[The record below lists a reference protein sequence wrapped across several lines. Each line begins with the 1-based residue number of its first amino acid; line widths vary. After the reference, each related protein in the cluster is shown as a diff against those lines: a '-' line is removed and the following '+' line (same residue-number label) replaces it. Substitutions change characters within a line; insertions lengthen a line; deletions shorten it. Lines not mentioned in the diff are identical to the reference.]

1 MLRSA
6 RRSRQQLPVSAALL
20 SSAAGMMSGMRID
33 NDLFQF
39 DKEADVME
47 CGPTTRQDGNLL
59 YPTNFFCSPN
69 PKDGKG
75 GDYLPVNELK
85 SFPLASE
92 DTFEVSTGQYRIVVF
107 GRPFFLTP
115 EVDDATPRQPE
126 APKKKKSREPVP
138 FFYMK
143 LQSVDTR
150 NKCWV
155 DFPKE
160 TQLGTFA
167 KRHFGEKLLSLQALV
182 TALSYSEPFNEPNE
196 TERAKI
202 TKALSEFRTTDQPL
216 LTAEVE
222 KEVMV
227 GSIEATVRK
236 IRATGARLFLPGSA
250 KEALGNSSFDK
261 LGGAEKQKKKVHELI
276 NATFI
281 SSDVTA
287 KVYEAMTGSSSVKV
301 PKIVMFTGP
310 PGVGKTEMTKA
321 VAQQCKVPLI
331 LVETSQVMDMW
342 VGSGEKKIA
351 TIWEGARNLAKM
363 VPEFHGCLIV
373 IDEIE
378 ALVPKR
384 NGPDVPVHATRM
396 VSTILQ
402 MVQGTLE
409 DSSTMLVCCTNHPE
423 NIDDA
428 FMSRVSEMVP
438 FGLPSEEDRADIFR
452 KKLTAAYEPHLEE
465 MAKKSAGFS
474 GRDIQNVVDAAGRRR
489 VHELTDVITRD
500 GKDAI
505 QSMSVDAYKV
515 PHSYLLDAI
524 DVKNQQR
531 LAVDTKKANNQLAP
545 MLQMLKDVGGMRK
558 SHA

>member
-1 MLRSA
+1 
-6 RRSRQQLPVSAALL
+6 
-20 SSAAGMMSGMRID
+20 MMSGIRID

-47 CGPTTRQDGNLL
+47 YGPTTRQDGNLL
-59 YPTNFFCSPN
+59 YPSNFFCSPN

-75 GDYLPVNELK
+75 GDYIPVNELK

-92 DTFEVSTGQYRIVVF
+92 DTFEISTGQFRIVVF

-115 EVDDATPRQPE
+115 EVDEMATRQQPE
-126 APKKKKSREPVP
+126 PPKKKKSREPVP

-155 DFPKE
+155 DLPKE
-160 TQLGTFA
+160 TQLGPFA

-182 TALSYSEPFNEPNE
+182 TALSYSEPFNDPDNSKREE
-196 TERAKI
+196 I
-202 TKALSEFRTTDQPL
+202 SKALTDFRTNDQPL
-216 LTAEVE
+216 IASEVE

-227 GSIEATVRK
+227 GAVEATIRK
-236 IRATGARLFLPGSA
+236 IRSTGARLFLPGSA
-250 KEALGNSSFDK
+250 KDALGNSSFDK
-261 LGGAEKQKKKVHELI
+261 LGGAEEQKKKVHELI

-281 SSDVTA
+281 SSDITA

-321 VAQQCKVPLI
+321 VAQECKVPLI

-363 VPEFHGCLIV
+363 VPEYQGCLIV

-378 ALVPKR
+378 AIVPKR

-402 MVQGTLE
+402 MVQGTLD
-409 DSSTMLVCCTNHPE
+409 DSSTMLVCCTNYPG

-428 FMSRVSEMVP
+428 FMSRVSEMVK
-438 FGLPSEEDRADIFR
+438 FGLPSEADRADIFR
-452 KKLTAAYEPHLEE
+452 KKLTASYEPYLEE
-465 MAKKSAGFS
+465 MAKKSVGFS

-489 VHELTDVITRD
+489 VHEVTDVITRD
-500 GKDAI
+500 GKDAEK
-505 QSMSVDAYKV
+505 SMSADVYNV

-524 DVKNQQR
+524 DVKNKQR
-531 LAVDTKKANNQLAP
+531 TAADSKKAADNQLAP
-545 MLQMLKDVGGMRK
+545 MLQMLKDVEGMRK
-558 SHA
+558 SRA